1 MAHTIVVSAG
11 FVPNFDLVEVAGAD
25 VVIKAKLTTAGIDY
39 DGIPRLRGTGPDVTG
54 TVYVWD
60 TADLRFEDEAGAA
73 LPTLSPAPTVADGP
87 YLLYIPAFSITPTR
101 NWQRPKNASY
111 NFFFTLPNG
120 ATKPWEDMQDIRVDT
135 SPDPTTWLQLSLYSK
150 GTGPR
155 MFIPMTYS
163 REEVDALLASVQI
176 SAIENP
182 MTAVGDLIRGGTVV
196 DGIATATRLA
206 IGSSGHFMKVSGGL
220 PSWSA
225 LQSSEVTTAL
235 GFTPAQASH
244 THTTGDITGFT
255 AAVDA
260 RITSGA
266 IITALGYTPSATGHT
281 HVAANITDFAS
292 AVNALITSGA
302 VIAALGYT
310 PSAVGHTHTA
320 SDVTDF
326 ASTVTAE
333 AAAGWA
339 ALLTKVLNVNLQIL
353 AGSAAVASDATAV
366 VLPTGTGAGAKTVTL
381 PAASSSVGRL
391 IIVVHGDPSGSAPV
405 FTIAANGG
413 DSIVK
418 GAATVSSFTILN
430 GQFAFMLCID
440 TGTWVLGRTD
450 QI

>member
-1 MAHTIVVSAG
+1 M
-11 FVPNFDLVEVAGAD
+11 
-25 VVIKAKLTTAGIDY
+25 
-39 DGIPRLRGTGPDVTG
+39 
-54 TVYVWD
+54 
-60 TADLRFEDEAGAA
+60 
-73 LPTLSPAPTVADGP
+73 
-87 YLLYIPAFSITPTR
+87 
-101 NWQRPKNASY
+101 
-111 NFFFTLPNG
+111 
-120 ATKPWEDMQDIRVDT
+120 
-135 SPDPTTWLQLSLYSK
+135 
-150 GTGPR
+150 
-155 MFIPMTYS
+155 
-163 REEVDALLASVQI
+163 
-176 SAIENP
+176 
-182 MTAVGDLIRGGTVV
+182 
-196 DGIATATRLA
+196 
-206 IGSSGHFMKVSGGL
+206 
-220 PSWSA
+220 
-225 LQSSEVTTAL
+225 
-235 GFTPAQASH
+235 
-244 THTTGDITGFT
+244 
-255 AAVDA
+255 DA